1 MLTTAEAFE
10 KFRKRLELSETE
22 RKDAAK
28 RQEEV
33 RNCIRDGF
41 DIKTDFLSGS
51 YRRHTKTKPLKDVD
65 VLFVLGAKEK
75 ERRSKPPIDTLKAFE
90 QCLKKKY
97 TEAGQV
103 EIGRRS
109 VTVEF
114 EKNYY
119 PDDHEGKVLSIDA
132 VPAFEC
138 DGGTMK
144 YPTKSPAHGS
154 RQTRKNTGSRRLTKT
169 RNSMATGSLW

>member
-1 MLTTAEAFE
+1 
-10 KFRKRLELSETE
+10 
-22 RKDAAK
+22 
-28 RQEEV
+28 V